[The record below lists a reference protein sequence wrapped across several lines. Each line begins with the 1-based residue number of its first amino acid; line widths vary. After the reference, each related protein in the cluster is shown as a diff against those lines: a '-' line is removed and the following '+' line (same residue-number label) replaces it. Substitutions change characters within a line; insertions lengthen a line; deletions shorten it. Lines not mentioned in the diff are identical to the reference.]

1 VINLILRELVLTV
14 NNTTASL
21 NEPLQIYRDD
31 RGITLK
37 IKVLKYKYLF
47 DKLIE
52 EDTVKD
58 SSIISARAIIR
69 KPDGVTMFECPRE
82 NIEDDCVKIHIT
94 RDWTDEDIEIGKYQL
109 QIQLY
114 GSDFV
119 NERITLPPFDFS
131 VVNPIGFV
139 AEPDAP
145 QDVVGYS
152 LADVGAINA
161 IGEAT
166 EDNLENNIYN
176 KTNWKT
182 GDIISASRLNKVEN
196 ALEFLA
202 QERVSGSDVANALAS
217 KANVGHTHEEYLTS
231 VPSEYITESELNNKK
246 LVGSNT
252 IKRIEVVS
260 SLPEVEEDDVL
271 YIVR

>member
-1 VINLILRELVLTV
+1 MILRELVLTV

-47 DKLIE
+47 DKLTE
-52 EDTVKD
+52 EDVVTD

-82 NIEDDCVKIHIT
+82 NIEDDCVMIHIT

-152 LADVGAINA
+152 LADVGAISTV
-161 IGEAT
+161 GEAT
-166 EDNLENNIYN
+166 QDDLENNIYN

-196 ALEFLA
+196 ALEFLVA
-202 QERVSGSDVANALAS
+202 QEPTPEVDITAALDS
-217 KANVGHTHEEYLTS
+217 KADVGHTHDQYLTS

-246 LVGSNT
+246 LVSSNT

>member
-1 VINLILRELVLTV
+1 MILRELIMTV

-21 NEPLQIYRDD
+21 NEPLQIYKDD

-37 IKVLKYKYLF
+37 IKVLRYKYLF

-58 SSIISARAIIR
+58 SSIISARAIVL
-69 KPDGVTMFECPRE
+69 KPDKATAFECPKQD
-82 NIEDDCVKIHIT
+82 IEDDCVMIHIT
-94 RDWTDEDIEIGKYQL
+94 KDWTDEDIEIGKYQL

-119 NERITLPPFDFS
+119 NERITLPPVSFD
-131 VVNPIGFV
+131 VVKPIGYV
-139 AEPDAP
+139 EESHVP
-145 QDVVGYS
+145 QDVVGLS
-152 LADVGAINA
+152 QVDVGSINTV
-161 IGEAT
+161 GEAT
-166 EDNLENNIYN
+166 EDDLENNVYN
-176 KTNWKT
+176 KTNWET

-196 ALEFLA
+196 ALEF
-202 QERVSGSDVANALAS
+202 VVAKECALEDDMTAALAS
-217 KANVGHTHEEYLTS
+217 KADVGHTHDQYLTNI
-231 VPSEYITESELNNKK
+231 PSEYITESELNNKK
-246 LVGSNT
+246 LVSSNT

>member
-1 VINLILRELVLTV
+1 MILRELVLTV

-82 NIEDDCVKIHIT
+82 NIEDDCVMIQIT

-114 GSDFV
+114 GSDYV

-152 LADVGAINA
+152 LADVGSMSTV
-161 IGEAT
+161 GEAT
-166 EDNLENNIYN
+166 EDNFELNIYN

-196 ALEFLA
+196 ALEFLV
-202 QERVSGSDVANALAS
+202 EEHVSGSEVANALAS

-246 LVGSNT
+246 LVSSNT